1 MVMIAILFI
10 RAFTEQEMIIA
21 KLELLQFVKII
32 ARNALEVEPINTL
45 AIFIPFHGLW
55 GGCTR
60 HLGPNDLEIRRLGF
74 ICHRGQWSTQI

>member
-45 AIFIPFHGLW
+45 AILIPLHRLW

-60 HLGPNDLEIRRLGF
+60 HLGPNNLEIRRLRF
-74 ICHRGQWSTQI
+74 NCHWG